1 MSLCKMNKT
10 VSGGRKQTLR
20 FYGLHFDSKST
31 LCWGSKGKIKRY
43 YHIISFW
50 CFLVMLW
57 CKYISNSEWC
67 GIHLKEFSK
76 GNCWQSDLWREWLG
90 ICGQLHMESEFQ
102 CSESPWLATSN
113 DIRPFGFHISLALAS
128 KGCLLLS
135 CEVLPKV
142 SSGESTE
149 WSCVYDT
156 RRHVSG
162 PVNSYWSLLGYLLEV
177 EKCHQLNLRK
187 DKLESKDKEKSEK
200 WKSVCTITLPIHL
213 HWYVTSGLSS
223 MAISL

>member
-1 MSLCKMNKT
+1 
-10 VSGGRKQTLR
+10 
-20 FYGLHFDSKST
+20 
-31 LCWGSKGKIKRY
+31 
-43 YHIISFW
+43 
-50 CFLVMLW
+50 MLW

-102 CSESPWLATSN
+102 CSESSWLATSN
-113 DIRPFGFHISLALAS
+113 DIRSFGFHISLALAS

-135 CEVLPKV
+135 CEVLTKV
-142 SSGESTE
+142 SSGDSTA
-149 WSCVYDT
+149 WPCGYDT
-156 RRHVSG
+156 HRHVSG

-177 EKCHQLNLRK
+177 EKCHRLNLRK

-213 HWYVTSGLSS
+213 HWCVTSGLSS
-223 MAISL
+223 VAISLWLGHSCKYLLSEKQSRQWERASHMFNSELCNKSSSYKQQKSFLFFRVMLGPY